1 MKKKSFFTEN
11 QLFTCTFSDLPKNS
25 PNYLL
30 QILTIVTDIWLF
42 FLKQITCMEIRYKE
56 YLKEEKCFLLSINI
70 FWHKTVL

>member
-30 QILTIVTDIWLF
+30 QLLTIVTDIWLF
-42 FLKQITCMEIRYKE
+42 FLKQITCMEIRYK
-56 YLKEEKCFLLSINI
+56 NI
-70 FWHKTVL
+70 